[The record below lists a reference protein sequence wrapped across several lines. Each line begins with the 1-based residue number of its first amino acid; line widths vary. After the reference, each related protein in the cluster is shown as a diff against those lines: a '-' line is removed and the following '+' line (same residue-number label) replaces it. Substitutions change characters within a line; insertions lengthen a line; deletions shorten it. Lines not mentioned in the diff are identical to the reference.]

1 MRPGPTHPRTPSTP
15 RRPGSKGKPGPGYD
29 HGSTGRTRGRSARR
43 CRCCPGCGAGQ
54 GSGPVVG
61 HDGGDVASIRR
72 GESLRSLASRAPR
85 ASSPSTALATWQASR
100 ESPLWVSWRLTPAR
114 RSGRWPGSSC
124 PGTAG
129 TPGPATPRRPGAG
142 GSAPSGTGR
151 RRSPGPARGG
161 RGASAKSTA
170 NPAQGAAPGWWSGRG
185 RRVLDLT
192 EHDPLQLVRVGPE
205 ELIAGPQPGC
215 SAAACSSNSHGP
227 ITRWPQPSSG
237 HPHFSHGS
245 PGSWWARSPAGR
257 PRRTAAATPQK
268 TQRCWRSRPVART
281 TASARSTIIWGRR
294 EDRQHVQ
301 HECLRGRVVPGGRGY
316 LRLSSTRIRGA
327 LLVQRVLLRTRS
339 QVVDGAGRRLVLGG

>member
-1 MRPGPTHPRTPSTP
+1 
-15 RRPGSKGKPGPGYD
+15 
-29 HGSTGRTRGRSARR
+29 
-43 CRCCPGCGAGQ
+43 
-54 GSGPVVG
+54 
-61 HDGGDVASIRR
+61 
-72 GESLRSLASRAPR
+72 LRSLASRAPR

-170 NPAQGAAPGWWSGRG
+170 NPAQGAAPGRWSGRG

-268 TQRCWRSRPVART
+268 NAAVLAFEAGCEDYCEREVDDYLGPERRPSARTARVPEGPGRAWWTWLSSALQHADPRSPARAAGAAADSEPGRGWCWAPTGPRRLRPALEAPAPVRPQGFLATTSRYSASIATVPSVARLDWSVSRSSSVIS
-281 TASARSTIIWGRR
+281 AS
-294 EDRQHVQ
+294 
-301 HECLRGRVVPGGRGY
+301 
-316 LRLSSTRIRGA
+316 
-327 LLVQRVLLRTRS
+327 
-339 QVVDGAGRRLVLGG
+339 

>member
-1 MRPGPTHPRTPSTP
+1 
-15 RRPGSKGKPGPGYD
+15 
-29 HGSTGRTRGRSARR
+29 
-43 CRCCPGCGAGQ
+43 
-54 GSGPVVG
+54 
-61 HDGGDVASIRR
+61 
-72 GESLRSLASRAPR
+72 LRSLASRAPR

-170 NPAQGAAPGWWSGRG
+170 NPAQSAAPGRWSGRG

-205 ELIAGPQPGC
+205 ELIAGHPAGMLGRRMLLQFPWPDHPMAAALERAPPLQPRLTRIVVGEEPGRT
-215 SAAACSSNSHGP
+215 SAAGGLA
-227 ITRWPQPSSG
+227 
-237 HPHFSHGS
+237 
-245 PGSWWARSPAGR
+245 AGAHQHCEQALDLLER
-257 PRRTAAATPQK
+257 P
-268 TQRCWRSRPVART
+268 
-281 TASARSTIIWGRR
+281 
-294 EDRQHVQ
+294 
-301 HECLRGRVVPGGRGY
+301 GRGPAERTVRPHSAP
-316 LRLSSTRIRGA
+316 LLLEHSFERIHKRAA
-327 LLVQRVLLRTRS
+327 LKE
-339 QVVDGAGRRLVLGG
+339 